1 MIGSVEKV
9 SWIIGVPWQIH
20 QTEQPIK
27 KVLIH
32 LAIQNSYV
40 VSNQQATRKN
50 ITTNLLEKGMGW
62 MPGESLDQMASV
74 DNQLHIPCS
83 CSLLIF
89 KYVYFPFCIENLIK
103 RSLLLN

>member
-32 LAIQNSYV
+32 LATQNSYI
-40 VSNQQATRKN
+40 VSTQQATRKK
-50 ITTNLLEKGMGW
+50 IHTNLSETEMGW
-62 MPGESLDQMASV
+62 MPGGSLDQMASV
-74 DNQLHIPCS
+74 DSRLHIPCS
-83 CSLLIF
+83 CS
-89 KYVYFPFCIENLIK
+89 
-103 RSLLLN
+103 